1 MDSEGNDIEGEDL
14 GLLLYRGGTVC
25 DDYFDNTAADAICK
39 YMNYTSAS
47 SWTSDQSY
55 AIQYRFPINLDDVEC
70 SRAEWESC
78 TFAEEHDCDH
88 DEDVFLSCTFEEGT
102 DDTTG
107 NLDSINLLAFLKG
120 FNFQIRIMPQFFTRM
135 IIILGTSRESQCR
148 LNVGRGPTGYR
159 LGTSRVLV
167 GC

>member
-1 MDSEGNDIEGEDL
+1 MRVAQFHSKG
-14 GLLLYRGGTVC
+14 R
-25 DDYFDNTAADAICK
+25 
-39 YMNYTSAS
+39 
-47 SWTSDQSY
+47 
-55 AIQYRFPINLDDVEC
+55 
-70 SRAEWESC
+70 EWESC

-107 NLDSINLLAFLKG
+107 NLDSINLIAFLKG

-135 IIILGTSRESQCR
+135 FTILGTSRESQCR